1 MAEENTQAEV
11 NTPAEN
17 TQAVE
22 NAPVENQQTNEETL
36 TDKIEQVDNSD
47 NSANETLTD
56 KEKTQEQEVKET
68 KVDPEDTVP
77 EGEYKFY
84 NEDGTEVSAED
95 AAGFQSAF
103 KEANLTSR
111 QAKQL
116 KAAYDK
122 EMTKIRDQI
131 ANQARVLG
139 NEWLSEVRA
148 DRELG
153 GENITATKKNIGEAI
168 DAFGNDALREFFK
181 SSRLGNHPEMVR
193 FLNNVGKAVSQDRFI
208 NGNGASRTE
217 TPSDRARRLYPNSPD
232 LWNVGNK

>member
-1 MAEENTQAEV
+1 MAEENVQAEV

-22 NAPVENQQTNEETL
+22 NAPVENQQNAEETL

-56 KEKTQEQEVKET
+56 KNKSEEVKET

-95 AAGFQSAF
+95 AAGFQDVF

-116 KAAYDK
+116 KTAYDK
-122 EMTKIRDQI
+122 EMTKIRTQI
-131 ANQARVLG
+131 EEQSKAIG

-148 DRELG
+148 DKELG
-153 GENITATKKNIGEAI
+153 GANITATKKNIGEAI
-168 DAFGNDALREFFK
+168 DAFGNDELRQFFR

-232 LWNVGNK
+232 LWSTGNK